1 MSIKKTSWRFLRKL
15 YMNQEKL
22 NIGFKDNKKGV
33 FDDENAQKNWE
44 EMPDK
49 NTYKTFN
56 RQEKNRKL
64 ENQRLID
71 FEYI

>member
-1 MSIKKTSWRFLRKL
+1 
-15 YMNQEKL
+15 
-22 NIGFKDNKKGV
+22 
-33 FDDENAQKNWE
+33 
-44 EMPDK
+44 MPDK

-71 FEYI
+71 FEYKRPFKLKLHIKFS